1 MWLQTRG
8 ADMSYTLVDD
18 WGTWQ
23 LRATLRNSQEIK
35 ELIDVLEKKL
45 DMRVSFET
53 KQAELDDL
61 DRRLRNE

>member
-61 DRRLRNE
+61 DRRLCNE